1 MGLIQNLKDA
11 LRSRSRNDIELDY
24 LNGSTSPVDL
34 ELRQREIDRG
44 KFCRR
49 STQFGY

>member
-1 MGLIQNLKDA
+1 MGLIQNLRTR
-11 LRSRSRNDIELDY
+11 LRVTTQAEAELNY

-44 KFCRR
+44 RFRR
-49 STQFGY
+49 QGARAY